1 MSVFRHSWWSFPVMV
16 WLGLAVV
23 ACTPSQAQSR
33 TPGKLARKAGGS
45 AKSAS
50 GAKSASSAKSASRA
64 DPGGRFRAT
73 APGVEVT
80 VPVENDVAAT
90 FSRHDMV
97 EVLAVDPTF
106 GQRPASGEL
115 AIAKDVVF
123 EHEIYMLEITIKPM
137 RMIFVDIPTTE
148 GRFDRKQIW
157 YLLYRIKNTGKVWKH
172 SFAEGIAKSVEAASD
187 KPIRFI
193 PRITLERWN
202 SDKLVYPDRVI
213 PVALPEIE
221 RREDAGRRL
230 KNVAEV
236 MPEPAA
242 KLHNTIEMMRDI
254 SPSPEGQ
261 DLSVWGVATW
271 EDIDPTTDHFSVY
284 IQGLTNAFHWEDAKA
299 GDPPAYVYKPGE
311 PLGTGRKRT
320 QKTLR
325 LNFWRPS
332 DRYDEHENEIRFGYW
347 EHPGEE
353 DRFGIKP
360 EERVDYLW
368 LYR

>member
-1 MSVFRHSWWSFPVMV
+1 MRALRPSWWSFPVMV
-16 WLGLAVV
+16 WIGLAVV

-33 TPGKLARKAGGS
+33 TPGKVVPKAGNSG
-45 AKSAS
+45 KSGGNVAS
-50 GAKSASSAKSASRA
+50 
-64 DPGGRFRAT
+64 GGRFRAT

-80 VPVENDVAAT
+80 IPVESDAGAT

-106 GQRPASGEL
+106 GERPASKAL
-115 AIAKDVVF
+115 AVAKDVVF
-123 EHEIYMLEITIKPM
+123 EHEVYMLEITLKPM
-137 RMIFVDIPTTE
+137 RMVFVDIPTTE

-157 YLLYRIKNTGKVWKH
+157 YLLYRVKNTGKVWKH
-172 SFAEGIAKSVEAASD
+172 SVEGGNAKPVEVVSD

-193 PRITLERWN
+193 PRFTLESW
-202 SDKLVYPDRVI
+202 KPKKIYPDQII
-213 PVALPEIE
+213 PVAIPEIE
-221 RREDAGRRL
+221 KREDAGRRL
-230 KNVAEV
+230 KNVADV
-236 MPEPAA
+236 VPEPAA

-254 SPSPEGQ
+254 PPSPEGL

-271 EDIDPTTDHFSVY
+271 EDIDPTIDHFSVF
-284 IQGLTNAFHWEDAKA
+284 IQGLTNAYHWEDAKA
-299 GDPPAYVYKPGE
+299 GDPPAYVYKPGN

-325 LNFWRPS
+325 INFWRPS
-332 DRYDEHENEIRFGYW
+332 DRYDEHEEEIRFGFW
-347 EHPGEE
+347 EHQGE

-360 EERVDYLW
+360 EEKVDYLW

>member
-1 MSVFRHSWWSFPVMV
+1 MCALRPSCLSFPVMV

-23 ACTPSQAQSR
+23 ACAPSQAQSR
-33 TPGKLARKAGGS
+33 TPGKVARKAGGN
-45 AKSAS
+45 AKVGGTVTS
-50 GAKSASSAKSASRA
+50 
-64 DPGGRFRAT
+64 GGRFRAT

-80 VPVENDVAAT
+80 IPVENEKAAT

-106 GQRPASGEL
+106 GERPAASGL

-123 EHEIYMLEITIKPM
+123 EHEIYMLEITLKPM
-137 RMIFVDIPTTE
+137 RMVFVDIPNTE

-157 YLLYRIKNTGKVWKH
+157 YLLYRVKNTGKVWKH
-172 SFAEGIAKSVEAASD
+172 SFTDGTATSVEVNTD

-193 PRITLERWN
+193 PRITLETWVSGKETR
-202 SDKLVYPDRVI
+202 KIYPDRLI
-213 PVALPEIE
+213 PVAIPEIE
-221 RREDAGRRL
+221 KREDAGRRL

-236 MPEPAA
+236 VPEPAA

-254 SPSPEGQ
+254 PPSPEGQ

-271 EDIDPTTDHFSVY
+271 EDIDPTTDHFSVF
-284 IQGLTNAFHWEDAKA
+284 IQGLTNAYRWEDAKA
-299 GDPPAYVYKPGE
+299 GEPPAYVYKPGD
-311 PLGTGRKRT
+311 PLGKGRKRT

-332 DRYDEHENEIRFGYW
+332 DRYDEHEEEIRFGYW
-347 EHPGEE
+347 KHSGEG
-353 DRFGIKP
+353 RFDIKP